1 MLHVSLFGCLSGEE
15 DMPLLDL
22 AFPLCAQKPV
32 PADHGYL
39 LYAAISRE
47 LPHVHREN
55 GVAIH
60 PIRGQLVG
68 DRMLGL
74 TPSSVILLRV
84 PDGQIADFLP
94 LAGRSIRL
102 GETAVRV
109 GAPQVRPLTLA
120 PALRSRLVVIKIKD
134 LDAAALTPENF
145 LTAARKQLDAL
156 SVSPQAI
163 TTIGKRRTLQIKQ
176 REIVGYELIVEG
188 LTAEESLTL
197 QEKGLGGRRHMGCG
211 VFVPLR

>member
-1 MLHVSLFGCLSGEE
+1 
-15 DMPLLDL
+15 MPLLDL

-39 LYAAISRE
+39 LYSAISRE

-60 PIRGQLVG
+60 PIRGRLVG

-74 TPSSVILLRV
+74 TPSSALRLRV
-84 PDGQIADFLP
+84 PDGHVADFLP
-94 LAGRSIRL
+94 LAGKSIRL
-102 GETAVRV
+102 ADTTVRIGV
-109 GAPQVRPLTLA
+109 PQVRPLSLA
-120 PALRSRLVVIKIKD
+120 PALRSRLVAIKIKD
-134 LDAAALTPENF
+134 LDATAITPENF
-145 LTAARKQLDAL
+145 LAAARKQLDAL
-156 SVSPQAI
+156 GVSPQAI
-163 TTIGKRRTLQIKQ
+163 TTVGKRRTLQIKQ
-176 REIVGYELIVEG
+176 RAIVGYELIVEG

-211 VFVPLR
+211 VFVALR